1 MKPGRQGYF
10 FERGP
15 VEDVGAEAQKA
26 NGLKP
31 SENNA
36 TAPPC
41 FKKNASG
48 EPYLELSNTRRLTV
62 REWKGRHMIDIR
74 EFYRK
79 DECHDDQERP
89 LTESQWNGGWSM
101 RRVAVVINISSYSSI
116 KNK

>member
-1 MKPGRQGYF
+1 MN
-10 FERGP
+10 EI
-15 VEDVGAEAQKA
+15 
-26 NGLKP
+26 LKP

-79 DECHDDQERP
+79 EDALLP
-89 LTESQWNGGWSM
+89 GKKGISSPSLNGILWLVNAC
-101 RRVAVVINISSYSSI
+101 RVAVVVNISSYSSI